1 MPKADPKI
9 KLKTVPLN
17 LIALNGILFPRS
29 RNFPFYGSRF
39 GLALTGQTRPLA
51 RHTERL
57 FSLHAAVPR
66 ALNTATE
73 PSSACAKSGGG
84 WGGEVRGAADYHQP
98 TSARSPCHDT
108 HNLRAFG
115 LCLHAGRVSNT
126 LRHFRTNS
134 DVEAWRRNDEAPFSF
149 SHKRCA
155 YAITANAKQGRWM
168 RAHNYTYVY
177 VYICIHMCVH
187 I

>member
-84 WGGEVRGAADYHQP
+84 GAAR
-98 TSARSPCHDT
+98 SGARQITINPPVHAHPAMIRITYVRLDFACTLGAFPIPCGISE
-108 HNLRAFG
+108 RIQM
-115 LCLHAGRVSNT
+115 
-126 LRHFRTNS
+126 LRHGGGTMKLPS
-134 DVEAWRRNDEAPFSF
+134 LSLSQA
-149 SHKRCA
+149 
-155 YAITANAKQGRWM
+155 M
-168 RAHNYTYVY
+168 RVRYHCECKVG
-177 VYICIHMCVH
+177 
-187 I
+187 